1 VHQWSVMA
9 ATPRI
14 DFAGSL
20 APFDADAEPGEAS
33 GIHAF
38 IDPETAF
45 RAAVVNATAGPV
57 TPADLGRI
65 WQDLLDGRLC
75 FHLSDPTPSHH
86 RIVARIVPGDE
97 RSRVLTEI
105 EGVVLSR
112 VLSGEPQKVIAA
124 DLGIACST
132 TSKWFARALEKLHLS
147 RTHVPLPFVVA
158 AQGWASPARAERA
171 RASEIVF
178 RHDGLSYLLLLMPRP
193 VIAPAA
199 LLTASER
206 EIAQRLLEGDS
217 RRGIAERRSTSA
229 QTVASQLG
237 AIFAKLSLRGR
248 YPLIRLALDAGWF

>member
-1 VHQWSVMA
+1 MA
-9 ATPRI
+9 ATLHI
-14 DFAGSL
+14 DFARSH
-20 APFDADAEPGEAS
+20 APLDADAEPGEAS
-33 GIHAF
+33 GIHTR
-38 IDPETAF
+38 IDPESAF
-45 RAAVVNATAGPV
+45 RAAVVNASGGQV
-57 TPADLGRI
+57 TSADLGRI
-65 WQDLLDGRLC
+65 WQDFLDGRLS
-75 FHLSDPTPSHH
+75 FHSSDPTPSHH
-86 RIVARIVPGDE
+86 RIVARVAAGEE

-132 TSKWFARALEKLHLS
+132 TSKWFARALEKLNLS
-147 RTHVPLPFVVA
+147 RSHVPLPFVVA

-171 RASEIVF
+171 RASQIVF
-178 RHDGLSYLLLLMPRP
+178 LHQGISYMLLLMPRP
-193 VIAPAA
+193 VIAPDA

-217 RRGIAERRSTSA
+217 RRGIAERRATSA